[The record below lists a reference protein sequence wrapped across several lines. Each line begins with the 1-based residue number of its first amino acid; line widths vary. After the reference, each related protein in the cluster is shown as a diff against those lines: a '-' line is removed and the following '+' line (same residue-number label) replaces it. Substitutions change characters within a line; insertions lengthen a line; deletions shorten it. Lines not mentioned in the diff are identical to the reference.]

1 MERYRRKALLDSAW
15 SVAVSVIW
23 ELLKRWL
30 IINSMEYKEPLATR
44 ALTDIDQKAKDGT
57 AGDKKGVK
65 QFLVLV
71 VDDFLDNV
79 VALSLDLQSEGYR
92 VVTASNGE
100 EAVSI
105 ASLTQPDIILMDI
118 SMPQLDGLA
127 ATRKIRENERL
138 REVPVIAITAFSTEG
153 FRRAAYDVGVAG
165 YLVKPIDFQRMHD
178 LIRRLLAARESG
190 IDPAAA

>member
-1 MERYRRKALLDSAW
+1 MER
-15 SVAVSVIW
+15 
-23 ELLKRWL
+23 
-30 IINSMEYKEPLATR
+30 KEPLATR
-44 ALTDIDQKAKDGT
+44 SLADIDQKVKNNAAESGG
-57 AGDKKGVK
+57 AGGKKNEGPPAK

-71 VDDFLDNV
+71 VDDFVDNV
-79 VALSLDLQSEGYR
+79 VALSLDLQGEGYK

-105 ASLTQPDIILMDI
+105 ASLIQPDIILMDI

-127 ATRKIRENERL
+127 ATRKIRENGL
-138 REVPVIAITAFSTEG
+138 RDVPVIAITAFSTEG

-178 LIRRLLAARESG
+178 LIRRLLAAKESG
-190 IDPAAA
+190 IDPGAA

>member
-1 MERYRRKALLDSAW
+1 MER
-15 SVAVSVIW
+15 
-23 ELLKRWL
+23 
-30 IINSMEYKEPLATR
+30 KEPLATR
-44 ALTDIDQKAKDGT
+44 ALTDIDQEVRNDSHRRGGAEGKHDEEPGA
-57 AGDKKGVK
+57 K

-71 VDDFLDNV
+71 VDDFVDNV
-79 VALSLDLQSEGYR
+79 VALSLDLQGEGYK

-105 ASLTQPDIILMDI
+105 ASLIKPDIILMDI

-127 ATRKIRENERL
+127 ATRKIRDNGL
-138 REVPVIAITAFSTEG
+138 RDVPVIAITAFSTEG

-178 LIRRLLAARESG
+178 LIRRLLAAKESG
-190 IDPAAA
+190 IDPAAG

>member
-1 MERYRRKALLDSAW
+1 MER
-15 SVAVSVIW
+15 
-23 ELLKRWL
+23 
-30 IINSMEYKEPLATR
+30 KEPLATR
-44 ALTDIDQKAKDGT
+44 ALTDIDQKVKNDAHERGGAGGT
-57 AGDKKGVK
+57 NDAGPAAK

-71 VDDFLDNV
+71 VDDFVDSV
-79 VALSLDLQSEGYR
+79 VALSLDLQGEGYK

-105 ASLTQPDIILMDI
+105 ASLILPDIILMDI

-127 ATRKIRENERL
+127 ATRKIRENGL
-138 REVPVIAITAFSTEG
+138 RDVPVIAITAFSTEG

-178 LIRRLLAARESG
+178 LIRRLLAAKESG
-190 IDPAAA
+190 IDPAAG

>member
-1 MERYRRKALLDSAW
+1 VRTPERRAKRHE
-15 SVAVSVIW
+15 W
-23 ELLKRWL
+23 ELLDRWL
-30 IINSMEYKEPLATR
+30 IIDYMEYKEPLATR
-44 ALTDIDQKAKDGT
+44 ALTEIDQKAKDGT
-57 AGDKKGVK
+57 AGDKKRGK
-65 QFLVLV
+65 RFLVLV

-127 ATRKIRENERL
+127 ATRKIRENEAL
-138 REVPVIAITAFSTEG
+138 RDIPVIAITAFSTEG

-178 LIRRLLAARESG
+178 LIRRLLAAKESG

>member
-1 MERYRRKALLDSAW
+1 MER
-15 SVAVSVIW
+15 
-23 ELLKRWL
+23 
-30 IINSMEYKEPLATR
+30 KEPLATR
-44 ALTDIDQKAKDGT
+44 ALTDIDHKVKNDAHERGGAGGKKDEGP
-57 AGDKKGVK
+57 AAK

-71 VDDFLDNV
+71 VDDYVDNV
-79 VALSLDLQSEGYR
+79 VALSLDLQGEGYK

-127 ATRKIRENERL
+127 ATRKIRENGL
-138 REVPVIAITAFSTEG
+138 RDVPVIAITAFSTEG

-178 LIRRLLAARESG
+178 LIRRLLAAKESG
-190 IDPAAA
+190 IDPAAG

>member
-1 MERYRRKALLDSAW
+1 MER
-15 SVAVSVIW
+15 
-23 ELLKRWL
+23 
-30 IINSMEYKEPLATR
+30 KEPLATR
-44 ALTDIDQKAKDGT
+44 ALTDIDQKVRNNAAESGGAGGKKDE
-57 AGDKKGVK
+57 ASPAK

-71 VDDFLDNV
+71 VDDFVDNV
-79 VALSLDLQSEGYR
+79 VALSLDLQGEGYK

-105 ASLTQPDIILMDI
+105 ASLILPDIILMDI

-127 ATRKIRENERL
+127 ATRKIRENGL
-138 REVPVIAITAFSTEG
+138 LDVPVIAITAFSTEG

-165 YLVKPIDFQRMHD
+165 FLVKPIDFQRMHD
-178 LIRRLLAARESG
+178 LIRRLLAAKESG